1 MTGLAWLALA
11 GCGPSVDCSRSD
23 NVLAEVDGRSMT
35 CEEGSDVVDWMEVL
49 GGRPLP
55 AAGDRELVLA
65 EVARAFRAD
74 PDGTVALL
82 GRIRDD
88 GGTLAN
94 AVGLEGSVTR
104 SHLVW
109 VTDHGDG
116 PIGPDRDKL
125 WNLQK
130 RALSVWTK
138 DDGEQLAV
146 TEADL
151 EGWIRYA
158 SLCREAQRGGTLRI
172 SLSDRVTAYQTL
184 IDRFDTAD
192 RPTQIAMASMGT
204 VWPQVVDAWAIASF
218 ERQQAWIASAPLPP
232 PMTAS
237 SLGYFEAVVQGD
249 LVGHA
254 GALQEWL
261 GPFSVDP
268 RGRFGVQARMIL
280 PKPVMPVDRPPPEV
294 PIVP

>member
-1 MTGLAWLALA
+1 MTGLLLAALA
-11 GCGPSVDCSRSD
+11 GCSPAVDCSTTD
-23 NVLAEVDGRSMT
+23 NVLAEVDGRSLT
-35 CEEGSDVVDWMEVL
+35 CEEGADVVDWLEVL
-49 GGRPLP
+49 AGRPLP
-55 AAGDRELVLA
+55 AQGDRELVLA
-65 EVARAFRAD
+65 EVAKRFRAD
-74 PDGTVALL
+74 PDAATAWLQRV
-82 GRIRDD
+82 RDD

-94 AVGLEGSVTR
+94 AVGLEGAVAR

-109 VTDHGDG
+109 LTDHGDG
-116 PIGPDRDKL
+116 PIGPDDGKL
-125 WNLQK
+125 WNLQQ

-158 SLCREAQRGGTLRI
+158 SLCREAQGGGGLRI

-184 IDRFDTAD
+184 IDRFGGAD
-192 RPTQIAMASMGT
+192 RATQIAMGSMGT
-204 VWPQVVDAWAIASF
+204 VWPQVVDAWAVASYD
-218 ERQQAWIASAPLPP
+218 RQQAWIAAAPLPP

-249 LVGHA
+249 VVGHA
-254 GALQEWL
+254 TQLQEWL

-268 RGRFGVQARMIL
+268 RGRFGVKAPMLL
-280 PKPVMPVDRPPPEV
+280 PKPVIPKDQPPPEV
-294 PIVP
+294 PVAP